1 MKRIDAIKEITKILT
16 DELVICTLGFP
27 ARELYD
33 LKDRA
38 ENFYMLGSMG
48 LASSI
53 SLGVCIAASNRRVI
67 CIDGDG
73 SILMNLGSLT
83 TIANVSP
90 SNLCLII
97 IDNGTYG
104 STGDQ
109 KTYTSMKTRLDLIAK
124 GAGFDSIEVVE
135 REEDIVPILS
145 RNIPGCRFIVIKV
158 NPGNAPVENIPLHPE
173 QIKERFMR
181 SLG

>member
-1 MKRIDAIKEITKILT
+1 MKRIDAIKEITKFLT
-16 DELVICTLGFP
+16 SELVICTLGYP
-27 ARELYD
+27 ARELYY

-53 SLGVCIAASNRRVI
+53 SLGISLAAPNRRVI

-73 SILMNLGSLT
+73 SILMNLGSLA
-83 TIANVSP
+83 TIANVCP
-90 SNLCLII
+90 PNLSLVV

-109 KTYTSMKTRLDLIAK
+109 KTYTSQKTRLDLIAR
-124 GAGFDSIEVVE
+124 GAGFDSIEIVE
-135 REEDIVPILS
+135 KLEDIPPILS
-145 RNIPGCRFIVIKV
+145 KSNPECRFILIKV
-158 NPGNAPVENIPLHPE
+158 NPGNAPVENIPLHPK

-181 SLG
+181 SLH